1 MKLRRSKKPPD
12 AHGKDSIHILPAFP
26 RENKSLP
33 LRRIRECIKNHIY
46 DKHSDTKNTQREM
59 EYTYLISHLHTG
71 YRSRGGRVSLVSDM
85 STKLNKGELTCLIGV
100 NGAGKSTLL
109 RTMAGLLKPLGGD
122 IELMGKP
129 LGQYSA
135 QELSKTVS
143 VVLTDEIPEQTL
155 RVFETVAMGRMPYTG
170 YWGDLGSEDTAHV
183 DKALEMVGMADFADR
198 RLDSLSD
205 GERQKVVIAKA
216 LAQDTDVILLDE
228 PVAFLDFPSKVSTL
242 RLLRS
247 VAHESGK
254 SVLLSIHDIELA
266 LKIADWLWILQGDTF
281 LEGMPR
287 QLAEAGKIDFL
298 FQGEGISFNR
308 LTLQYS
314 IN

>member
-1 MKLRRSKKPPD
+1 
-12 AHGKDSIHILPAFP
+12 
-26 RENKSLP
+26 
-33 LRRIRECIKNHIY
+33 
-46 DKHSDTKNTQREM
+46 M

-85 STKLNKGELTCLIGV
+85 STKLTKGELTCLIGV

-183 DKALEMVGMADFADR
+183 DKALEMVGMTDFADR